1 MSSNSCHLTWKS
13 LQQYA
18 QDTKKLELDLPH
30 IEEHYNETLTFLTM
44 RYGNLRGFML
54 FNLDQSR
61 EAEKSFR
68 KVLEVDPSNLNAI
81 GNLVVL
87 YEEQFM
93 YAKAREMHAKLKAL
107 LKEGG
112 NNGEARQARATAEQA
127 FAIQWFEQ
135 DKRDFGHLA
144 YFEEAARRSEYA
156 LPEERLAWKFQCGLA
171 VYRLYLQFLQA
182 KATEENILFTRCKA
196 LAYFND
202 AIQVYE
208 KHRPDNSRD
217 AALCWVFIGIIVLDT
232 EESERHDLFNSSQVA
247 ETTPKECFDTALSL
261 SRTPY
266 VVRRIGEQLGRPE
279 MKEYA
284 RALEMLDEAL
294 EQNPRRCGWFCHDR
308 KGIIYLQMFKHKT
321 SLEGH
326 SPDTMLQES
335 LKNFRKAV
343 QFKKTYTDFDCIGQI
358 QLELGDYQSAIAAF
372 RQAVNHGID
381 DRCDPGLTHRLW
393 AKCLEELDEF
403 EGAEE
408 QHFTARIVEQ
418 KLAQSMPG
426 QPIPGLDTL
435 RPLSAFRQVEKP
447 RNKQGYKYDFFV
459 SYSSKDDDWVVGVLV
474 KTLEEKH
481 GFKGLVHDRDFQV
494 GKSIIDNISY
504 GIDQSFKTILV
515 LSENFLRSNWCRYE
529 MQQVH
534 LRAMKGRGDHVIAIL
549 YKPCEVPDDIAHLT
563 YLPCKT
569 DGQLGPDGWRRL
581 EDALTDSDER

>member
-1 MSSNSCHLTWKS
+1 MSAISCHLTWKS
-13 LQQYA
+13 LKEYA

-30 IEEHYNETLTFLTM
+30 IEEHYNETLTLLTM
-44 RYGNLRGFML
+44 RYGNIRGFML

-68 KVLEVDPSNLNAI
+68 KVLAVDPYNLNAM

-93 YAKAREMHAKLKAL
+93 YGKAREMQAKLKAL
-107 LKEGG
+107 LAEGG
-112 NNGEARQARATAEQA
+112 TKGEARQARAIAEQA

-135 DKRDFGHLA
+135 DKRDFGHLT
-144 YFEEAARRSEYA
+144 YFEEAARRSEHA
-156 LPEERLAWKFQCGLA
+156 LPEEKVAWKFQCGLA
-171 VYRLYLQFLQA
+171 VYRLCLQLLQA
-182 KATEENILFTRCKA
+182 KAPPGNILSTRCKA
-196 LAYFND
+196 LSYFND
-202 AIQVYE
+202 AIHVYE
-208 KHRPDNSRD
+208 EHRPDNPRD

-232 EESERHDLFNSSQVA
+232 EESERHDLFNRSHVA
-247 ETTPKECFDTALSL
+247 ETTPKDCFDTALGL

-279 MKEYA
+279 LKEYA
-284 RALEMLDEAL
+284 NALGMLDEAL

-308 KGIIYLQMFKHKT
+308 KGIIFFTMFKHKT
-321 SLEGH
+321 SLQEQ
-326 SPDTMLQES
+326 SPDSMLQEA
-335 LKNFRKAV
+335 LTNFKKAV
-343 QFKKTYTDFDCIGQI
+343 GFKETYSDYDYIGQI
-358 QLELGDYQSAIAAF
+358 HLELGDYQSAICAF

-381 DRCDPGLTHRLW
+381 DRCNPGLTHRLW
-393 AKCLEELDEF
+393 AKCLEQLDEF

-426 QPIPGLDTL
+426 HPIPGLDTL
-435 RPLSAFRQVEKP
+435 RSLSAFRQVEMP

-459 SYSSKDDDWVVGVLV
+459 SYSSKDDEWVVGVLV
-474 KTLEEKH
+474 KTLEETY
-481 GFKGLVHDRDFQV
+481 GFKGLVHDRDFHV
-494 GKSIIDNISY
+494 GKSIIENISH

-515 LSENFLRSNWCRYE
+515 LSENFLRSTWCRYE

-534 LRAMKGRGDHVIAIL
+534 LRAMRGRGDHVIAIL

-581 EDALTDSDER
+581 EYALTDTEEE